1 MRIVLRRHAKRDLL
15 DARQWYE
22 EREPGLGAA
31 FWDEAEE
38 ALRQIQEYP
47 RIHPRVDERVR
58 RAALR
63 RFPYGIFYLL
73 DGDVIRVIAILH
85 RARSPE
91 GWLKRR

>member
-1 MRIVLRRHAKRDLL
+1 MRVVLRRRAKRDLL

-22 EREPGLGAA
+22 EREAGLGAS
-31 FWDEAEE
+31 FLGEVEE

-47 RIHPRVDERVR
+47 RLHPRVEEFVR

-63 RFPYGIFYLL
+63 RFPYGIFYVLE
-73 DGDVIRVIAILH
+73 GEVIRVIAILH

-91 GWLKRR
+91 GWLQRR